1 MGSFQ
6 DIPFN
11 GTQPDSHVPD
21 ELIDKVAAAAGKVAQ
36 IQQAFSMQA
45 GATPAPEAR
54 NALAMRARTEAEQ
67 AIDDQGLSIDDYNAV
82 LTAAETDHE
91 LERRLVDAVRE
102 GL

>member
-11 GTQPDSHVPD
+11 GTQTDGRLPD
-21 ELIDKVAAAAGKVAQ
+21 ELINKVAAAAGRVAQ
-36 IQQAFSMQA
+36 IQQAFSTQA
-45 GATPAPEAR
+45 EATSAPEAR
-54 NALAMRARTEAEQ
+54 NALAIQARTQAEQ